1 MVGKLRKLCSVK
13 LKRALTTRALT
24 MLLMCSFC
32 SSKLEISVLTACSS
46 CHTHTCNED
55 TDA

>member
-1 MVGKLRKLCSVK
+1 MVGKLYSIK
-13 LKRALTTRALT
+13 LKFALTTRVLT

-46 CHTHTCNED
+46 CHTHTYNED
-55 TDA
+55 TDV